1 MRGFCCQSFRVRHEE
16 GAGISA
22 SLLPS
27 LPVSASGPLGDL
39 FRFAAWDQSFSVV
52 KGQIMQFTVMQR
64 AKPTLGL
71 LDYAVHQTNLEQ
83 VRLGFLETSF
93 SIL

>member
-1 MRGFCCQSFRVRHEE
+1 MQVHLPGSVLKEENYCNLRYEIKQNKCQV
-16 GAGISA
+16 ADI
-22 SLLPS
+22 
-27 LPVSASGPLGDL
+27 
-39 FRFAAWDQSFSVV
+39 
-52 KGQIMQFTVMQR
+52 FTVMQR

-93 SIL
+93 SILRKVSYQIDQLM

>member
-1 MRGFCCQSFRVRHEE
+1 MQVHLPGSVLKEENYCNLRYEIKQNKCQV
-16 GAGISA
+16 ADI
-22 SLLPS
+22 
-27 LPVSASGPLGDL
+27 
-39 FRFAAWDQSFSVV
+39 
-52 KGQIMQFTVMQR
+52 FTVMQR

-93 SIL
+93 SILRKVSY